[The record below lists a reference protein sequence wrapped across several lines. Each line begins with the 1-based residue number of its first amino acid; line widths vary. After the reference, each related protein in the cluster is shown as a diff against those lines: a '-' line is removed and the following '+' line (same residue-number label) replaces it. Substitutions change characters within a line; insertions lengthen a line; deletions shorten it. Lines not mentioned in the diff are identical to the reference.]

1 MTPMQKLI
9 MVVIL
14 AVIVGFFLFAALNR
28 ICECIE
34 KIKVAR
40 YSTNKNIYDI
50 LGIKMPKEFYDA
62 PVTRRKTDEKHEYFE
77 DTDDEQR

>member
-14 AVIVGFFLFAALNR
+14 AVIIGFFLFAALNR

-34 KIKVAR
+34 KIKVTR

-62 PVTRRKTDEKHEYFE
+62 PVTRRKTDEKYGYY
-77 DTDDEQR
+77 TDDEQR